1 MSRFATVDYTLDGI
15 EFAPWVRCDDCSGGP
30 APGAR
35 ALLAYWL
42 ESFEGIATSLG
53 IYNCRPVRGGS
64 SLSIHACGRAVD
76 GGVPVTVAGHR
87 VAMEFWNRMAPH
99 AKDLGVQ
106 LLIFSRTSGSARNPW
121 PTRYNGVHPHDD
133 HWHGELTP
141 NAGANLT
148 LATLRA
154 RVGDFRTDVPEPEPT
169 PEPIPEP
176 TPEPTPTPPS
186 NWQQEVIASMDQIN
200 FSEVRAGQRSTFVT
214 SPKAGVKRVQSLLAA
229 SGFPPQRSFD
239 TRGRPDGV
247 GGPNTLSSVRTF
259 QQRNGLTVDGIVGPQ
274 TYRALLGA

>member
-1 MSRFATVDYTLDGI
+1 MSRFQTVDYRLDGI
-15 EFAPWVRCDDCSGGP
+15 EFATWQGCPDCSGGP
-30 APGAR
+30 MPGAR

-42 ESFEGIATSLG
+42 ESFPGIASSLG

-64 SLSIHACGRAVD
+64 SMSIHACGRAVD
-76 GGVPVTVAGHR
+76 GGVPVTVEGHR
-87 VAMEFWNRMAPH
+87 TAMEFWRRMAPH

-154 RVGDFRTDVPEPEPT
+154 RVGDFRVDQ
-169 PEPIPEP
+169 PEP
-176 TPEPTPTPPS
+176 TPEPTPTPTPTPPS
-186 NWQQEVIASMDQIN
+186 TPGNWQQEVIARMDTIN
-200 FSEVRAGQRSTFVT
+200 FSGVRAGQRRTYVT
-214 SPKAGVKRVQSLLAA
+214 APKAGVKRVQSLLAA
-229 SGFPPQRSFD
+229 NNFAPAKTFD

-247 GGPNTLSSVRTF
+247 GGTNTANAVAAF
-259 QQRNGLTVDGIVGPQ
+259 QERNGLTVDRIVGPK
-274 TYRALLGA
+274 TYTALLGA